1 MIETYSTQ
9 DIWLG
14 SFILNKADAELIRVQ
29 TGINGRHTVTF
40 SFRGEDLSALAD
52 MYHRQ
57 DALAN
62 VTQMREKINFLR
74 DILFK
79 ARESKEMA
87 V

>member
-9 DIWLG
+9 DLWLG
-14 SFILNKADAELIRVQ
+14 SFFLSETEAELTRVQ
-29 TGINGRHTVTF
+29 TGVTGRNTVTF
-40 SFRGEDLSALAD
+40 SFQGEDLSALAD

-79 ARESKEMA
+79 ARESKEIA